1 MTQLAIN
8 YGIALYE
15 LNIPKE
21 ELNTQRE
28 ILQETE
34 ELIACLTS
42 PIVST
47 KAKHNVIDKIFT
59 GKFKNFLKK
68 LCDYNSMGYIEEILK
83 AYDLHENE
91 VEGKLEGELLYVT
104 PPTETQ
110 LQEIKAFLCKKYQK
124 KSVEL
129 QMKQTP
135 ELLGGFVIRTGNY
148 EFDWSYA
155 GRLKALQQRL
165 VKK

>member
-15 LNIPKE
+15 LNIPKD
-21 ELNTQRE
+21 ELDAQRK
-28 ILQETE
+28 ILHETE

-42 PIVST
+42 PIVSM

-68 LCDYNSMGYIEEILK
+68 LCDYNSMGYIDEILK

-91 VEGKLEGELLYVT
+91 VEGKLVGELLYVT
-104 PPTETQ
+104 PPTEKQ

-155 GRLKALQQRL
+155 GRLKALQQKL

>member
-15 LNIPKE
+15 LHIPKE
-21 ELNTQRE
+21 EFDTQRK
-28 ILQETE
+28 ILHETE
-34 ELIACLTS
+34 ELMACLIS
-42 PIVST
+42 PIVSL

-68 LCDYNSMGYIEEILK
+68 LCDNNSMSYIEEILE

-91 VEGKLEGELLYVT
+91 VIGKLEGELCYVT
-104 PPTETQ
+104 PPTEAQ
-110 LQEIKAFLCKKYQK
+110 LQEIKAFLCKKYNK

-155 GRLKALQQRL
+155 GRLKALQQKL

>member
-15 LNIPKE
+15 LKIPKE
-21 ELNTQRE
+21 ELHTQRK
-28 ILQETE
+28 ILHETE

-42 PIVST
+42 PIVSA

-59 GKFKNFLKK
+59 GKFRNFLKK
-68 LCDYNSMGYIEEILK
+68 LCDYNSMSYIDEILK

-91 VEGKLEGELLYVT
+91 VEGKLVGELLYVT
-104 PPTETQ
+104 PPTESQ
-110 LQEIKAFLCKKYQK
+110 LQEIKAFLCKKYNK
-124 KSVEL
+124 TSVEL

-155 GRLKALQQRL
+155 GRLKALQQKL

>member
-8 YGIALYE
+8 YGIVLYE

-21 ELNTQRE
+21 ELNTQRK
-28 ILQETE
+28 ILHETE

-42 PIVST
+42 PIVSI
-47 KAKHNVIDKIFT
+47 KAKHNVIDKIFK

-68 LCDYNSMGYIEEILK
+68 LCDYNSMSYIHEILK
-83 AYDLHENE
+83 AYDLHKNE
-91 VEGKLEGELLYVT
+91 IEGKLEGELLYVA

-110 LQEIKAFLCKKYQK
+110 LQEIKAFLCKKYNK

-155 GRLKALQQRL
+155 GRLKALQQKL